1 MELIGMLKLRIS
13 DENFGKIKLQLR
25 NPTNPAIQI
34 QPHPNIDKELLKTR
48 AQIAMKNPAK
58 PFPTNTEVGVLKW
71 RYQTTDESQ
80 IPLSINC
87 WPSENGQGGCDINI
101 EYELEQKVDHL
112 ELENVVISIPIP
124 HGVNAPVVA
133 ESDGDYTYDKRNGL
147 QWRLAVIDATN
158 KTGSMEFSC
167 GGNPDDFF
175 PVHVSFF
182 SKKTY
187 SQVQVSNKTQRI
199 FW

>member
-25 NPTNPAIQI
+25 NPTNAAIQI

-80 IPLSINC
+80 IPLS
-87 WPSENGQGGCDINI
+87 
-101 EYELEQKVDHL
+101 
-112 ELENVVISIPIP
+112 
-124 HGVNAPVVA
+124 
-133 ESDGDYTYDKRNGL
+133 
-147 QWRLAVIDATN
+147 
-158 KTGSMEFSC
+158 
-167 GGNPDDFF
+167 
-175 PVHVSFF
+175 
-182 SKKTY
+182 SK
-187 SQVQVSNKTQRI
+187 
-199 FW
+199 

>member
-1 MELIGMLKLRIS
+1 MLKLRIS

-71 RYQTTDESQ
+71 RYQTTDESK

-87 WPSENGQGGCDINI
+87 WPSENGQGGCDVNI
-101 EYELEQKVDHL
+101 EYELEQSVEHL
-112 ELENVVISIPIP
+112 ELEDVVISIPIP
-124 HGVNAPVVA
+124 
-133 ESDGDYTYDKRNGL
+133 
-147 QWRLAVIDATN
+147 
-158 KTGSMEFSC
+158 
-167 GGNPDDFF
+167 
-175 PVHVSFF
+175 
-182 SKKTY
+182 
-187 SQVQVSNKTQRI
+187 
-199 FW
+199 